1 MYKDDIYKWI
11 IECYNTLTPS
21 EKKVADCLLA
31 KKSAITTMSI
41 TDVADAADVSTATV
55 TRFCRSIGLESFAE
69 CRLSITRTLAQEENG
84 NHPREDMYSEL
95 QADDTVEEKSR
106 KLYTISNNA
115 LTQTLALLDYKKI
128 SEAVDLISRANRV
141 YCFGQGTSSSTAM
154 DAWTRFT
161 AVTPKFQWIGDTHAQ
176 AYTASILGK
185 DDLVLYFSFS
195 GSIRELVEVG
205 QLVRKTEAKL
215 ILITRYE
222 MSPGADYADL
232 VLVCGANESP
242 HQQGSIAVKLGNLFI
257 IDILFNEFC
266 SRNLDVVIRN
276 KQATHEASLPMFV
289 TKD

>member
-185 DDLVLYFSFS
+185 NDLVLYFSFS
-195 GSIRELVEVG
+195 GAIRELMEVT
-205 QLVRKTEAKL
+205 RKPDDADAASGMDEEEKRMAIERLEEMMLQAANNLDFEKAAKL
-215 ILITRYE
+215 RDQLLEMRGEAPQKNEVQKKRRRTR
-222 MSPGADYADL
+222 
-232 VLVCGANESP
+232 ESTR
-242 HQQGSIAVKLGNLFI
+242 H
-257 IDILFNEFC
+257 
-266 SRNLDVVIRN
+266 
-276 KQATHEASLPMFV
+276 H
-289 TKD
+289 